1 MFAKKNLVAAAA
13 LLALVG
19 AAQAQS
25 SVKLYGYLEA
35 GVGSFK
41 AAGDKTIGKVTSGDM
56 MTSFIGLSGVE
67 DLGGGLKAEFVL
79 ESFVGGDT
87 GANLTNQAGGFWSRG
102 SWVGL
107 SGGFGKVAL
116 GQYDTPLFVAG
127 LSYNPFGSSMT
138 YSPTMRHFYNLGSLS
153 TTNRGAA
160 NPTDTG
166 SVNSVSYDSP
176 SFGGLTFSLQYSLKE
191 TSKAGESNSYGLGV
205 AYNAGPLSAMLTYT
219 DAGKST
225 ASGTVTTIGSSYPAD
240 FKAVNVNASYDFGML
255 KAFGQYTRFKYDS
268 TSLQTVA
275 GLTSVDK
282 ANVWQLGVSV
292 PVTASGSVLASYGAA
307 KYKEPGDDASSKIL
321 SLGYDH
327 ALSKRTSAYAALS
340 TEKLTGVKS
349 GRGVSVGVK
358 HAF

>member
-41 AAGDKTIGKVTSGDM
+41 AAGGKTIGQVTSGDM
-56 MTSFIGLSGVE
+56 MTSFIGLSGAE

-87 GANLTNQAGGFWSRG
+87 GGNVTNQAGGFWSRG

-127 LSYNPFGSSMT
+127 LSYNPFGSSWT

-153 TTNRGAA
+153 ASSRLALNR
-160 NPTDTG
+160 TDTG

-176 SFGGLTFSLQYSLKE
+176 SFGGLTASLQYSLKE
-191 TSKAGESNSYGLGV
+191 SSAGTDSNSYGVGL

-219 DAGKST
+219 DAGKSST
-225 ASGTVTTIGSSYPAD
+225 NSGAYPGD
-240 FKAVNVNASYDFGML
+240 FKAINANASYDFGML
-255 KAFGQYTRFKYDS
+255 KAFGQYTRFKYGS
-268 TSLQTVA
+268 TFLQATA
-275 GLTSVDK
+275 GLAAADK
-282 ANVWQLGVSV
+282 ATVWQLGVSA
-292 PVTASGSVLASYGAA
+292 PVSGSGTVMASYGQA
-307 KYKEPGDDASSKIL
+307 KYKEPSADASSKIL

-340 TEKLTGVKS
+340 TEKLTSVPS
-349 GRGVSVGVK
+349 GRGFSVGVK